1 MWQRGDCF
9 SGETAMKRVAR
20 KTFRSER
27 GATAT
32 EYAVMI
38 TLVILIALGAVI
50 FLGQSVTN
58 LFSDFGSTVAPY
70 FSGSG
75 S

>member
-1 MWQRGDCF
+1 
-9 SGETAMKRVAR
+9 MKRVAG
-20 KTFRSER
+20 KLLCSER

-32 EYAVMI
+32 EYAVMLALI
-38 TLVILIALGAVI
+38 ILIALGAVI
-50 FLGQSVTN
+50 FLGQTVTN
-58 LFSDFGSTVAPY
+58 LFNEFGSTVAPY